1 MKAIKQIGKVL
12 FLIFT
17 FYLIIPYILALHMKI
32 EDPNLKNL
40 DTKSFILLGIILMFF
55 ILINI
60 KLFFPNSIITSKNK
74 NLNSLFITHN

>member
-1 MKAIKQIGKVL
+1 MKAIKQIGKFL

-17 FYLIIPYILALHMKI
+17 LYLIIPSILALQMKI

-40 DTKSFILLGIILMFF
+40 DIKSFIVLGIMLLFF

-60 KLFFPNSIITSKNK
+60 KMLFPNFKIVLKNK
-74 NLNSLFITHN
+74 NTNS